1 MMRLRNKAS
10 PLPVK
15 LLIPPRI
22 RPLEESWRKY
32 LRRVSLQL
40 MVSITMKMT
49 WYLS

>member
-1 MMRLRNKAS
+1 MMRLRNKVN
-10 PLPVK
+10 PLPMK

-32 LRRVSLQL
+32 LRRASLQL
-40 MVSITMKMT
+40 TVSITMKMT